1 MAEQRPEHAHD
12 ALAAVALPS
21 VNAPMT
27 IVPEEALLAEQRH
40 PVRPSWNP
48 AEEARHRANVEAAAL
63 AAHTKAAGKRNRKD
77 AGPARIETPAGL
89 ASFVQQTAPTPLGP
103 ARVHSTVAPRSL
115 TITGFFLAFAYPAV
129 FLALNDWGHIVFDGN
144 NHAHLDERARR
155 ITYVVLGGAAFCLLL
170 GWFWWGITAAVNA
183 RKRTRWAVS
192 PTWLPVSYLLVA
204 MAAGGAAV
212 SKHWLDHDVKYAYVG
227 AGAFA
232 LCVYFATLGTYS
244 KTAAAVGSESKYFTR
259 LIVIPWVVLAMA
271 GVVAFFSSF
280 LSAQVRLALY
290 LVLELVQGV
299 YGLTM
304 YQAMA
309 AFDRA
314 CAGTRL
320 TRADDDEAIK
330 HFLKIPRR

>member
-1 MAEQRPEHAHD
+1 M
-12 ALAAVALPS
+12 
-21 VNAPMT
+21 
-27 IVPEEALLAEQRH
+27 
-40 PVRPSWNP
+40 
-48 AEEARHRANVEAAAL
+48 
-63 AAHTKAAGKRNRKD
+63 
-77 AGPARIETPAGL
+77 
-89 ASFVQQTAPTPLGP
+89 
-103 ARVHSTVAPRSL
+103 
-115 TITGFFLAFAYPAV
+115 
-129 FLALNDWGHIVFDGN
+129 
-144 NHAHLDERARR
+144 
-155 ITYVVLGGAAFCLLL
+155 VLGGAAFCLLL